1 MAKSSFP
8 RNFELFYN
16 DLLCALE
23 KVSSIKTMTQKREN
37 KIRLE
42 NRIIYVATQKSMPN
56 YVKIPLKI
64 IKKSY
69 DELLTNNEVTQSYL
83 SETLNV
89 KRSAFIM
96 SAFSLLTDYITYDKG
111 NNSIKVITK

>member
-1 MAKSSFP
+1 MAESNFP
-8 RNFELFYN
+8 QNFELFYN

-42 NRIIYVATQKSMPN
+42 NRRILVATKRSNPK
-56 YVKIPLKI
+56 YEEIPLEFIRKT
-64 IKKSY
+64 Y
-69 DELLTNNEVTQSYL
+69 DELLTKNEVTQSYL
-83 SETLNV
+83 SKNLNV

-96 SAFSLLTDYITYDKG
+96 SAFSLLTDYITYDKDT
-111 NNSIKVITK
+111 NSIIVITK